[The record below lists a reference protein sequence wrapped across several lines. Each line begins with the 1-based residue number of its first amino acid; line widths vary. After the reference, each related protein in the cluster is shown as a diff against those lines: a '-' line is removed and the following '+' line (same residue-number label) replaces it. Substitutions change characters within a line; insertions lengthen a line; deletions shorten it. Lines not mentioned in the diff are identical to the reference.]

1 MNIEKRPTRKLHE
14 WRSGYAATER
24 STLNAGLRVTVFA
37 TTEKGTTAAL
47 NEARRLAMDLD
58 AHITLLKMVVVPR
71 RFPLEKPPVSL
82 DLTTKQQ
89 CSLVLQSSAREQDVT
104 VRTCLCRDRDL
115 SLQRVLRRRALV
127 VIGGRRHW
135 WLSREERLEKVLRG
149 MGHHVIFIEV
159 RSQKPRTPRTGYPT
173 PWGHRTGP
181 FRKQLSGAESLL
193 GSEGWR

>member
-1 MNIEKRPTRKLHE
+1 MNIEKRATQKFHQ
-14 WRSGYAATER
+14 WRSGHAATER
-24 STLNAGLRVTVFA
+24 STLNSGLSVTVIA

-58 AHITLLKMVVVPR
+58 AHITLLRMEVVPR
-71 RFPLEKPPVSL
+71 RFSLDKPPVSL
-82 DLTTKQQ
+82 DAATKQQ

-149 MGHHVIFIEV
+149 MGHHVIFIEA
-159 RSQKPRTPRTGYPT
+159 RSQTEGTSQSRFPIAVGNRTG
-173 PWGHRTGP
+173 R
-181 FRKQLSGAESLL
+181 FRKQASGAEFLV
-193 GSEGWR
+193 GSEGLR

>member
-1 MNIEKRPTRKLHE
+1 MNIEKWPIQKLHE
-14 WRSGYAATER
+14 WRSGHAATER
-24 STLNAGLRVTVFA
+24 STLNAGLSVTVIA

-71 RFPLEKPPVSL
+71 RFPLDKPPVSL

-127 VIGGRRHW
+127 VIGGRRNW
-135 WLSREERLEKVLRG
+135 WLRREERLEKVLRG

-159 RSQKPRTPRTGYPT
+159 RSQTDGTSRTRYPIAV
-173 PWGHRTGP
+173 GDRTGP
-181 FRKQLSGAESLL
+181 FRKQRSGAESLL
-193 GSEGWR
+193 GSEGLR

>member
-1 MNIEKRPTRKLHE
+1 MNIEKRATQKFHQ
-14 WRSGYAATER
+14 WRSGHAATER
-24 STLNAGLRVTVFA
+24 STLNSGLSVTVIA

-58 AHITLLKMVVVPR
+58 AHITLLRMEVVPR
-71 RFPLEKPPVSL
+71 RFSLDKPPVSL
-82 DLTTKQQ
+82 DAATKQQ

-159 RSQKPRTPRTGYPT
+159 RSQTHRTSRTGYPIAM
-173 PWGHRTGP
+173 GDRTGP
-181 FRKQLSGAESLL
+181 FRKQLSGAEFLV
-193 GSEGWR
+193 GSEGLR